1 MPEVQRSCL
10 WQKETFFMV
19 RLNVLWE
26 KPVAFFWDKLLGKA
40 AVAIMDGGIEMGS
53 EYPPS
58 SLAKRAENID

>member
-1 MPEVQRSCL
+1 
-10 WQKETFFMV
+10 MV